1 MMTGRHLLYAL
12 ALVATPVVASAARVP
27 SAVYNGLSYG
37 PSWTHAGP
45 AVRVA
50 RPGHYRYS
58 NERSGDQSYG
68 HSNDNSDEQSN
79 GHSNGHS
86 NDNSDEQSNGHS
98 NDHHRLD
105 NDQGGDSNGAGP

>member
-79 GHSNGHS
+79 GHSN
-86 NDNSDEQSNGHS
+86 
-98 NDHHRLD
+98 DHHRLD